1 MTREEFGFRAQALYP
16 FPLDRGPPAAYLWS
30 LVHNQASMPLSS
42 SSKPP
47 FADLPPAPKAAIK
60 PFSDTRHGVTRTD
73 DYAWLRADNWQQMFK
88 DTSILD
94 PEIRTHLE
102 AENAYMDAAMADTAA
117 LQKQLFAEMKGR
129 IKEDDSSVPMKDGP
143 FAYGSAFVTGGEQP
157 RYFRIPRDGDPK
169 DESLRVVLLDGDK
182 EAADKAYFR
191 LAGLDHSNDHK
202 LGLWGYDDKGS
213 EYYTL
218 RIRDLESGQDLSDV
232 LDNTAGGGVWAPDGK
247 SFFYTLQ
254 DENHRPSK
262 VFHHIL
268 GTPQAQDRLVYEEQD
283 PGFFMG
289 VGGSLLDDFI
299 YIDIHDHETSEYRL
313 LSTRDLTAEPVLVAE
328 REEGIEYSMTEGG
341 DVFFI
346 LTNADDA
353 KDFKIVE
360 APVTAPGREHWK
372 DVVPHTPGRLIL
384 SHMAYARH
392 LVWLERREGLP
403 VIMIRDR
410 VSGEEHA
417 IDFAEEAYS
426 LGLQGAAEYDTDTIR
441 FSYSSMTT
449 PSQLYDYNM
458 ATRERVLLK
467 TQEVPSG
474 HNAQDYITRRVFAR
488 SHDGV
493 EVPVTLLYGKD
504 TVLDGSAPCLLYG
517 YGAYGVT
524 IPAGFNTS
532 CLSLVDRGFV
542 YAIAH
547 IRGGKDKGFSWYE
560 DGKMEKKVN
569 TFKDFIAA
577 ADHLVAEGFTAYDK
591 IIAEGG
597 SAGGMLMG
605 AVANMAPEKFA
616 GIIAAVPFVDV
627 LNTMLDDTLPLTP
640 PEWPEWG
647 NPIESEEEYRWIAA
661 YSPYDNVGKKRYP
674 PILALS
680 GLTDP
685 RVTYW
690 EPTKWVAKLREK
702 APDAGPYLL
711 KTNMAAGHGGKSG
724 RFQRLEE
731 VAFEYAFAVKMAGKM

>member
-1 MTREEFGFRAQALYP
+1 LSVFKNLP
-16 FPLDRGPPAAYLWS
+16 SPPAA
-30 LVHNQASMPLSS
+30 AK
-42 SSKPP
+42 KP
-47 FADLPPAPKAAIK
+47 IT
-60 PFSDTRHGVTRTD
+60 DTRHGITRTD

-94 PEIRTHLE
+94 PEIRGYLE
-102 AENAYMDAAMADTAA
+102 AENAYMDAAMADTKE
-117 LQKQLFAEMKGR
+117 LQGQLFAEMKGR
-129 IKEDDSSVPMKDGP
+129 IKEDDSSIPMKDGP

-157 RYFRIPRDGDPK
+157 RYFRIPRDGNPK
-169 DESLRVVLLDGDK
+169 DETIRDLLLDGDK
-182 EAADKAYFR
+182 EAVGKDYFR
-191 LAGLDHSNDHK
+191 LSGIDHSSDHSF
-202 LGLWGYDDKGS
+202 GIWGYDDKGS

-218 RIRDLESGQDLSDV
+218 RIRDLATQQDLDDV
-232 LDNTAGGGVWAPDGK
+232 LENTAGGGVWAPDGK

-262 VFHHIL
+262 VFHHIV
-268 GTPQAQDRLVYEEQD
+268 GQPQSSDRLVYEETD

-299 YIDIHDHETSEYRL
+299 FIDIHDHETSEYRL
-313 LSTRDLTAEPVLVAE
+313 LSTKDLTAEPVLVAE
-328 REEGIEYSMTEGG
+328 REEGVEYSMTEGG
-341 DVFFI
+341 DVFYI
-346 LTNADDA
+346 LTNADGA

-360 APVTAPGREHWK
+360 APVTAPGKANWK
-372 DVVPHTPGRLIL
+372 ELVPHEPGRLIL
-384 SHMAYARH
+384 NHMAFARH

-410 VSGEEHA
+410 KSGEEHSIA
-417 IDFAEEAYS
+417 FAEEAYS
-426 LGLQGAAEYDTDTIR
+426 LGLQGAAEYETDVIR

-449 PSQLYDYNM
+449 PSQLFDYNM
-458 ATRERVLLK
+458 ATRERTLLK

-474 HNAQDYITRRVFAR
+474 HKPEDYITRRVFAEA
-488 SHDGV
+488 HDG
-493 EVPVTLLYGKD
+493 EKVPVTLLYRKD
-504 TVLDGSAPCLLYG
+504 TELDGSAPCLLYG
-517 YGAYGVT
+517 YGAYGIT
-524 IPAGFNTS
+524 IPAGFNTN
-532 CLSLVDRGFV
+532 CLSLADRGFV

-569 TFKDFIAA
+569 TFKDFISA
-577 ADHLVAEGFTAYDK
+577 ADHLVKEGFTAYDR

-627 LNTMLDDTLPLTP
+627 LNTMLDNTLPLTP

-661 YSPYDNVGKKRYP
+661 YSPYDNVEKKAYP
-674 PILALS
+674 PIIALS

-690 EPTKWVAKLREK
+690 EPTKWIARLRAT
-702 APDAGPYLL
+702 APDAGPFLL

-731 VAFEYAFAVKMAGKM
+731 IAFEYAYAIKVAGKM

>member
-1 MTREEFGFRAQALYP
+1 MSVFKNLPTAPVVAK
-16 FPLDRGPPAAYLWS
+16 
-30 LVHNQASMPLSS
+30 
-42 SSKPP
+42 KPV
-47 FADLPPAPKAAIK
+47 
-60 PFSDTRHGVTRTD
+60 SDTRHGITRTD

-94 PEIRTHLE
+94 PEIRSYLE
-102 AENAYMDAAMADTAA
+102 AENAYMDAAMEDTKE
-117 LQKQLFAEMKGR
+117 LQQMLFAEMKGR
-129 IKEDDSSVPMKDGP
+129 IKEDDSSIPMKDGP

-157 RYFRIPRDGDPK
+157 RYFRIPRDGNPK
-169 DESLRVVLLDGDK
+169 DETLRDLLLDGDK
-182 EAADKAYFR
+182 EASGKDYFR
-191 LAGLDHSNDHK
+191 LSGIDHTTDHAF
-202 LGLWGYDDKGS
+202 GIWGYDDKGS

-218 RIRDLESGQDLSDV
+218 RIRDLATKQDLDDV
-232 LDNTAGGGVWAPDGK
+232 LENTAGGGVWAPDGK

-262 VFHHIL
+262 VFHHIV
-268 GTPQAQDRLVYEEQD
+268 GQPQSSDRLVYEETD

-299 YIDIHDHETSEYRL
+299 FIDIHDHETSEYRI
-313 LSTRDLTAEPVLVAE
+313 LSTKDLMAEPQLVAE
-328 REEGIEYSMTEGG
+328 REEGVEYSMTEGG
-341 DVFFI
+341 DVFYI
-346 LTNADDA
+346 LTNADGA

-360 APVTAPGREHWK
+360 APVSAPGK
-372 DVVPHTPGRLIL
+372 DNWIEVVPHEPGRLIL
-384 SHMAYARH
+384 NHMAFARH

-410 VSGEEHA
+410 KSGEEHSIA
-417 IDFAEEAYS
+417 FAEEAYS
-426 LGLQGAAEYDTDTIR
+426 LGLQGAAEYDTDVIR

-449 PSQLYDYNM
+449 PSQLFDYNM
-458 ATRERVLLK
+458 ATRERTLLK

-474 HNAQDYITRRVFAR
+474 HKPEDYVTRRVFAEA
-488 SHDGV
+488 HDG
-493 EVPVTLLYGKD
+493 ETVPVTLLYRKD
-504 TVLDGSAPCLLYG
+504 TPLDGSAPCLLYG
-517 YGAYGVT
+517 YGAYGIT
-524 IPAGFNTS
+524 IPAGFNTN
-532 CLSLVDRGFV
+532 CLSLADRGFV

-577 ADHLVAEGFTAYDK
+577 ADHLVKEKFTSYNR

-605 AVANMAPEKFA
+605 AIANMAPEKFA

-661 YSPYDNVGKKRYP
+661 YSPYDNVEKKPYP
-674 PILALS
+674 PIIALS

-690 EPTKWVAKLREK
+690 EPTKWIAKLRYT
-702 APDAGPYLL
+702 APDAGPFLL

-731 VAFEYAFAVKMAGKM
+731 IAFEYAYAIKVAGIA

>member
-1 MTREEFGFRAQALYP
+1 LSISPKSPSAKTAFANL
-16 FPLDRGPPAAYLWS
+16 PA
-30 LVHNQASMPLSS
+30 
-42 SSKPP
+42 
-47 FADLPPAPKAAIK
+47 APKAQKK
-60 PFSDTRHGVTRTD
+60 PHQDTRHGITRTD
-73 DYAWLRADNWQQMFK
+73 DYAWLRADNWQAMFK

-94 PEIRTHLE
+94 PEIRAHLE
-102 AENAYMDAAMADTAA
+102 AENTYMEAAMGDTKA
-117 LQKQLFAEMKGR
+117 LQKTLFDEMKGR
-129 IKEDDSSVPMKDGP
+129 IKEDDSSIPMKDGAY
-143 FAYGSAFVTGGEQP
+143 AYGSAFVTGGEQP
-157 RYFRIPRDGDPK
+157 RYFRIPRDGNPH
-169 DESLRVVLLDGDK
+169 DESIRELLLDGDK
-182 EAADKAYFR
+182 EAAGKDYFR
-191 LAGLDHSNDHK
+191 LGGIDHSNDHS
-202 LGLWGYDDKGS
+202 LGIWSYDDKGS
-213 EYYTL
+213 EYFTL
-218 RIRDLESGQDLSDV
+218 RIRDLKTGIDLPDV
-232 LDNTAGGGVWAPDGK
+232 VENTAGDGIWAPDGK

-254 DENHRPSK
+254 DDNHRPSK

-268 GTPQAQDRLVYEEQD
+268 GQPQSSDRLVYEELD

-313 LSTRDLTAEPVLVAE
+313 LSTADLMAEPKLVAE
-328 REEGIEYSMTEGG
+328 REEGVEYSMTEGG
-341 DVFFI
+341 DVFYI
-346 LTNADDA
+346 LTNADGA
-353 KDFKIVE
+353 KDFKIME
-360 APVTAPGREHWK
+360 APVTAPGNENWK
-372 DVVPHTPGRLIL
+372 ELVAHEPGRLIL

-392 LVWLERREGLP
+392 LIWLERRDGLP
-403 VIMIRDR
+403 RIMIRDR
-410 VSGEEHA
+410 KSGEEHA

-426 LGLQGAAEYDTDTIR
+426 LGLSGAAEYDTDVIR

-474 HNAQDYITRRVFAR
+474 HNPDDYITRRVFAKA
-488 SHDGV
+488 HDGAD
-493 EVPVTLLYGKD
+493 VPVTLLYGKD
-504 TVLDGSAPCLLYG
+504 TPLDGTAPCLLYG

-524 IPAGFNTS
+524 IPASFNTS

-547 IRGGKDKGFSWYE
+547 IRGGKDKGFQWYE

-569 TFKDFIAA
+569 TFKDFIAS
-577 ADHLVAEGFTAYDK
+577 ADYLVKEGFTSYEN

-605 AVANMAPEKFA
+605 AIANMAPEKFG

-647 NPIESEEEYRWIAA
+647 NPIDSEEEYHWIAA
-661 YSPYDNVGKKRYP
+661 YSPYDNVGSKSYP

-690 EPTKWVAKLREK
+690 EPTKWVARLREHTTGS
-702 APDAGPYLL
+702 APILL

-731 VAFEYAFAVKMAGKM
+731 VAFEYAFAIKVAG

>member
-1 MTREEFGFRAQALYP
+1 MSIFNNLPT
-16 FPLDRGPPAAYLWS
+16 PPTVAK
-30 LVHNQASMPLSS
+30 
-42 SSKPP
+42 KPM
-47 FADLPPAPKAAIK
+47 
-60 PFSDTRHGVTRTD
+60 SDTRHGITRTD

-94 PEIRTHLE
+94 AEIRGYLE
-102 AENAYMDAAMADTAA
+102 AENAHMDAAMADTKA
-117 LQKQLFAEMKGR
+117 LQKTLFDEMKGR
-129 IKEDDSSVPMKDGP
+129 IKEDDSSIPMKDGP

-169 DESLRVVLLDGDK
+169 DEALRDLLLDGDK
-182 EAADKAYFR
+182 EAEGKDYFR
-191 LAGLDHSNDHK
+191 LSGIDHTTDHSF
-202 LGLWGYDDKGS
+202 GIWGYDDKGS
-213 EYYTL
+213 EYFTL
-218 RIRDLESGQDLSDV
+218 RIRDLATKQDLGDV
-232 LDNTAGGGVWAPDGK
+232 LENTAGGGVWAPDGK

-262 VFHHIL
+262 VFHHIV
-268 GTPQAQDRLVYEEQD
+268 GTPQADDRLVYEETD

-289 VGGSLLDDFI
+289 VGGSLLDDYI

-313 LSTRDLTAEPVLVAE
+313 LSTKDLTAEPQLVAE
-328 REEGIEYSMTEGG
+328 REEGIEYAMTEGG
-341 DVFFI
+341 DVFYI
-346 LTNADDA
+346 LTNAGGA

-360 APVTAPGREHWK
+360 APVSAPGKANWK
-372 DVVPHTPGRLIL
+372 EVVAHEPGRLIL
-384 SHMAYARH
+384 SHMAFARH

-410 VSGEEHA
+410 KTGEEHSIA
-417 IDFAEEAYS
+417 FAEEAYS
-426 LGLQGAAEYDTDTIR
+426 LGLSGSAEYDTDVIR

-449 PSQLYDYNM
+449 PSQLFDYNM
-458 ATRERVLLK
+458 ATRERTLLK

-474 HNAQDYITRRVFAR
+474 HNPDDYVTRRVFAKA
-488 SHDGV
+488 HDGV
-493 EVPVTLLYGKD
+493 DVPVTLLYRRD
-504 TVLDGSAPCLLYG
+504 TKLDGSAPCLLYG
-517 YGAYGVT
+517 YGAYGIT
-524 IPAGFNTS
+524 IPAGFNTN
-532 CLSLVDRGFV
+532 CLSLADRGFV

-560 DGKMEKKVN
+560 DGKMEKKAN

-577 ADHLVAEGFTAYDK
+577 ADHLVTEKYTSYDN

-605 AVANMAPEKFA
+605 AIANMAPEKFA

-647 NPIESEEEYRWIAA
+647 NPIESAEQYNWIAA
-661 YSPYDNVGKKRYP
+661 YSPYDNVGAKAYP

-690 EPTKWVAKLREK
+690 EPTKWIAKLREH
-702 APDAGPYLL
+702 APDAGPFLL

-731 VAFEYAFAVKMAGKM
+731 IAFEYAFAIKVAGKM

>member
-1 MTREEFGFRAQALYP
+1 MAYNRKAFSNLPQAP
-16 FPLDRGPPAAYLWS
+16 VAAK
-30 LVHNQASMPLSS
+30 
-42 SSKPP
+42 KPQT
-47 FADLPPAPKAAIK
+47 
-60 PFSDTRHGVTRTD
+60 DTRHGVTRTD
-73 DYAWLRADNWQQMFK
+73 DYAWFRADNWQAMFK

-94 PEIRTHLE
+94 PQIRSHLE
-102 AENAYMDAAMADTAA
+102 DENAYMEAALGDTAE

-129 IKEDDSSVPMKDGP
+129 IKEDDSSVPVKDGP
-143 FAYGSAFVTGGEQP
+143 FAYGTLFVTGGEQP
-157 RYFRIPRDGDPK
+157 HYFRTPRDGG
-169 DESLRVVLLDGDK
+169 ERHVMLDGDK
-182 EAADKAYFR
+182 EAAGKDYFR
-191 LAGLDHSNDHK
+191 LGGLGQNSDHSH
-202 LGLWGYDDKGS
+202 GIWGYDDKGS
-213 EYYTL
+213 EYFTL
-218 RIRDLESGQDLSDV
+218 RVRNLETGEDLADV
-232 LDNTAGGGVWAPDGK
+232 VENTSGGGVWAPDGK

-262 VFHHIL
+262 VFHHII
-268 GTPQAQDRLVYEEQD
+268 GQPQSADRLVYEEKD

-299 YIDIHDHETSEYRL
+299 FIDIHDHETSEYRL
-313 LSTRDLTAEPVLVAE
+313 LSTSDLTAEPKLVAE

-341 DVFFI
+341 DVFYI
-346 LTNADDA
+346 LTNDGDA

-360 APVTAPGREHWK
+360 APVSAPGKENWTET
-372 DVVPHTPGRLIL
+372 VPHEPGRLIL
-384 SHMAYARH
+384 SHAAYARH
-392 LVWLERREGLP
+392 LIWLERRDGLP
-403 VIMIRDR
+403 RIVVRER
-410 VSGEEHA
+410 ATGAEHA
-417 IDFAEEAYS
+417 IAFDEEAYS
-426 LGLQGAAEYDTDTIR
+426 LGLHGAAEYDTDVIR

-449 PSQLYDYNM
+449 PSQLFDYNM

-467 TQEVPSG
+467 TQEIPSG
-474 HNAQDYITRRVFAR
+474 HNPDDYVTRRVMAPA
-488 SHDGV
+488 HDG
-493 EVPVTLLYGKD
+493 ELVPVSLLYRKD

-524 IPAGFNTS
+524 IPASFSTNA
-532 CLSLVDRGFV
+532 LSLADRGFV

-547 IRGGKDKGFSWYE
+547 IRGGKDKGFAWYE
-560 DGKMEKKVN
+560 DGKMENKQN

-577 ADHLVAEGFTAYDK
+577 ADHLVKEGFTSFDN

-605 AVANMAPEKFA
+605 AIANMAPEKFA

-647 NPIESEEEYRWIAA
+647 NPIESQEEYNWIAA
-661 YSPYDNVGKKRYP
+661 YSPYDNVGNKPYP
-674 PILALS
+674 PILAIS

-690 EPTKWVAKLREK
+690 EPTKWVARLRAT
-702 APDAGPYLL
+702 APEAGPYLL

-731 VAFEYAFAVKMAGKM
+731 IAFEYAFAIKVAGKM